1 MSSRFLVGLRD
12 ISSSVEQQDATATL
26 REVAAKYPDYNVTT
40 FMPLWLFTDQYALI
54 VPSTVQNIV
63 VAMIVSFHPLRLCLL
78 CLIVRVV
85 SGDDHNRARAHSPAS
100 VCPVGCPR
108 NRLH

>member
-1 MSSRFLVGLRD
+1 LLVGLRD
-12 ISSSVEQQDATATL
+12 ISSSIEQQDATATL

-63 VAMIVSFHPLRLCLL
+63 VAMIVGLS
-78 CLIVRVV
+78 RVPCCNLTIDTCFR
-85 SGDDHNRARAHSPAS
+85 S
-100 VCPVGCPR
+100 
-108 NRLH
+108 